1 MGNGWFQKASQ
12 IVLLQNLKMALIWQ
26 YALVYVPWHFNNKK
40 QYFQNLSEYKAPTK
54 LHQGIIWEILL

>member
-26 YALVYVPWHFNNKK
+26 YALVYVP
-40 QYFQNLSEYKAPTK
+40 
-54 LHQGIIWEILL
+54 